1 MEEAPSTLK
10 ISLSKMRTLAA
21 WTTLLAFVSMFVA
34 ENVLT
39 TKYSGGPWPE
49 GMPRP
54 SLHQWLLLWRNAS
67 FIVAL
72 VTGLISLPRWQSL
85 VGLSLTLAYAY
96 FVITSY

>member
-1 MEEAPSTLK
+1 MEQAGSSFK
-10 ISLSKMRTLAA
+10 AGLSKTRTVAA
-21 WTTLLAFVSMFVA
+21 WTALLAFVSMFVA
-34 ENVLT
+34 ENLLT

-54 SLHQWLLLWRNAS
+54 SLLEWLLIWRNVS

-85 VGLSLTLAYAY
+85 VGLSLTLVYTY